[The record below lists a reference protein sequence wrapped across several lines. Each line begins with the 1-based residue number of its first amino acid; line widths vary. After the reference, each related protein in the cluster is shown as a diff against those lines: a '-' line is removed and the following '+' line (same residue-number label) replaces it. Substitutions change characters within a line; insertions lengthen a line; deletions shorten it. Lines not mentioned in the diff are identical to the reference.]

1 MEVQS
6 SLNSYGGA
14 VMVEQSSWN
23 SQCGTVISDSGII
36 IINRFTLFRF
46 LFLLEESYN
55 GSVVFNTSFLNRRI
69 LKLDEICSAKSE
81 NCTPKSGTFFAALAI
96 STRLHCEASVWI
108 STFFC
113 FRCRYTLRIT
123 FWMLCFFNT
132 FWVSWRV
139 ITCLCISMTTRTSC

>member
-23 SQCGTVISDSGII
+23 SQCGTVISGGVII

-69 LKLDEICSAKSE
+69 LKLGEICSAKSE
-81 NCTPKSGTFFAALAI
+81 NCTPKLVILFSDLVLFAPL
-96 STRLHCEASVWI
+96 SPFQRGYTVKRVCE
-108 STFFC
+108 
-113 FRCRYTLRIT
+113 
-123 FWMLCFFNT
+123 
-132 FWVSWRV
+132 
-139 ITCLCISMTTRTSC
+139 